1 MQFINRTGVNTALPN
16 SFYQAHQDQIHA
28 YAATFE
34 LGSTLNCRLFTAKA
48 RMISRASANFLESFD
63 KYFQDS
69 DYLSRVKENRVKLN
83 M

>member
-34 LGSTLNCRLFTAKA
+34 PGINFELSFVYRKGKDDIPR
-48 RMISRASANFLESFD
+48 IGQFLESFD